1 MRQTSDHCKC
11 LHNKNWSGHMRGTHG
26 AGGASPIAAATAAAG
41 AWVEHLPSITGET
54 ASGVHCLFLSLDFN
68 DSLMRDDARR

>member
-1 MRQTSDHCKC
+1 
-11 LHNKNWSGHMRGTHG
+11 
-26 AGGASPIAAATAAAG
+26 
-41 AWVEHLPSITGET
+41 VEHLPSITGET